1 MANSVRCLEHG
12 ITCPIL
18 KLISSNRIVCILSRI
33 NECSAESY
41 NSVDCCPKLTHYI
54 QICG

>member
-33 NECSAESY
+33 RECSAESY
-41 NSVDCCPKLTHYI
+41 NSSIDVSN
-54 QICG
+54 